1 MHVSL
6 SAAVTAHPRRRA
18 AARALAESVPEL
30 AFEVVEDP
38 VPDGPPSA
46 LRAARLA
53 WARADPAATHRV
65 LVQDDMRLADG
76 FAALVRRA
84 AAAQPEAILCLFT
97 EWGSRTSPA
106 VRLAAL
112 TGAGWA
118 PLLDPYVPTTAV
130 VLPTAV
136 AHALAEF
143 PAEPDE
149 PDDALLLRFAGEH
162 GLSPLVSCP
171 NLAEHEMGESLV
183 GNDILHGPRRAA
195 LFAGPDLGPAFAPGS
210 VLAARMVPHLLLFD
224 GIAMCQVRDD
234 AGWHLVRAHDFLAP
248 SGVTV
253 ADLLHWYAERA
264 HRHDPAGRAR
274 RVVADSL
281 LFQLWLTAFC
291 YGVAASDVVGGSG
304 ELGRALRSPLGAAA
318 LRTLAPGALRRF
330 VPMHRLGALHRLLSP
345 LLKETISDGFS
356 YAEQHGHLF
365 WKEPFQYE

>member
-6 SAAVTAHPRRRA
+6 SAAVTAHPRRRE
-18 AARALAESVPEL
+18 AARALAASVPGL
-30 AFEVVEDP
+30 AFDVVEDP
-38 VPDGPPSA
+38 DPDGPPSA

-53 WARADPAATHRV
+53 WRLADPGATHRV

-84 AAAQPEAILCLFT
+84 AAAQPESILCLFT

-112 TGAGWA
+112 AGAGWA

-143 PAEPDE
+143 PAEPGE
-149 PDDALLLRFAGEH
+149 PDDVLLLRFTRVH
-162 GLSPLVSCP
+162 GLTPLVSCP
-171 NLAEHEMGESLV
+171 NLVEHEVGESLV
-183 GNDILHGPRRAA
+183 GNDILHGPRHAA
-195 LFAGPDLGPAFAPGS
+195 LLAGPGVPFPADV
-210 VLAARMVPHLLLFD
+210 VLAVRMVPHLLLFE
-224 GIAMCQVRDD
+224 GVAMCQVREE
-234 AGWHLVRAHDFLAP
+234 AGWRLVRAHDFLAP

-253 ADLLHWYAERA
+253 PDLLDRYAEQAR
-264 HRHDPAGRAR
+264 RHDPAGRAR

-291 YGVAASDVVGGSG
+291 YGVAASDVVGGTA
-304 ELGRALRSPLGAAA
+304 ELTRALRSPLATVA
-318 LRTLAPGALRRF
+318 LRTFAPGALRRF
-330 VPMHRLGALHRLLSP
+330 VPMHRLRDLHRLLAP
-345 LLKETISDGFS
+345 LLIETISDGFTH
-356 YAEQHGHLF
+356 AEQHGHLF
-365 WKEPFQYE
+365 WKEPFQ

>member
-18 AARALAESVPEL
+18 AARALAASVPEL

-38 VPDGPPSA
+38 DPDGPPGA
-46 LRAARLA
+46 LRTARLA
-53 WARADPAATHRV
+53 WARADPGATHRV

-112 TGAGWA
+112 AGVGWA

-143 PAEPDE
+143 PAEPAE
-149 PDDALLLRFAGEH
+149 PDDVLLLRFTRAH
-162 GLSPLVSCP
+162 GLTPLVSCP
-171 NLAEHEMGESLV
+171 NLAEHEVGESLV
-183 GNDILHGPRRAA
+183 GNDILHGPRHAA
-195 LFAGPDLGPAFAPGS
+195 LFAEPGAIPFRPQS

-224 GIAMCQVRDD
+224 GIAMCQVREDT
-234 AGWHLVRAHDFLAP
+234 GWRMVRAHDFLAP

-253 ADLLHWYAERA
+253 ADLLHRYAEQA

-291 YGVAASDVVGGSG
+291 YGVAASDVVGGSR
-304 ELGRALRSPLGAAA
+304 ELARALRSPLGAAA

-330 VPMHRLGALHRLLSP
+330 VPMHRLGALYRLLAP
-345 LLKETISDGFS
+345 LLKETIGDGFNH
-356 YAEQHGHLF
+356 AELHGHLF